1 MAHVPRQRFS
11 SSVMLQGNGGSMFHS
26 QKGRVRDGKKHTE
39 RESLACVEW
48 LEWRGTV
55 RVRQWH
61 QGRILAQNLW
71 VLVASMI

>member
-1 MAHVPRQRFS
+1 
-11 SSVMLQGNGGSMFHS
+11 MLHS
-26 QKGRVRDGKKHTE
+26 QKGRVRDGKKHIE